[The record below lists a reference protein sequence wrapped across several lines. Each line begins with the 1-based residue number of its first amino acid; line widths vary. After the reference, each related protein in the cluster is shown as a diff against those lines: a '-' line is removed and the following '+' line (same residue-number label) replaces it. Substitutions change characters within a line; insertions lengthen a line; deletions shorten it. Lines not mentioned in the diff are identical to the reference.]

1 MRKTHAPGP
10 GNVLLSPLSP
20 GFFSNLPLVFPQRRR
35 DFCPPWRKIGPKPGK
50 AQVKRPSPGFSPSFT
65 GVSPAPPPKGRKKA
79 PQETL
84 RRQIEKA
91 LAARPENPRDVPRGR
106 QPKGRAKIF
115 ATKCRK
121 KTSFCVFF
129 SLEKSSQKYE
139 KTAVLSHFRSTPRW
153 VKWSEWRD
161 LNSRPLDPQSSAL
174 PTAPHPDNV
183 CYYTGYPVKKQ
194 ALFSKKSEFFKK
206 SGKGLPFPLP
216 PLGSQAHFPQNPP
229 GVSPGDR
236 LLLPLFQGGPHFLR
250 QLPGLQAVV
259 PQARKGPEGPVA
271 AGDAAVGHPG
281 PIVLQQIHHPQGTVF
296 PGALPLMRKGERDF
310 FPLPPVFTCYAV
322 SKNFSWMAST
332 ARSPSALFSSTEI
345 LISLVEIIWMFTLR
359 ENRASNISAATP
371 G

>member
-20 GFFSNLPLVFPQRRR
+20 GFFSNLPLIFPQRRR

-65 GVSPAPPPKGRKKA
+65 GVSPAPPPERRKKSA
-79 PQETL
+79 PGNL
-84 RRQIEKA
+84 RRQIRKA

-139 KTAVLSHFRSTPRW
+139 KTAVLSHFRSTPRS

-216 PLGSQAHFPQNPP
+216 PSGPQAHFPQNPP

-310 FPLPPVFTCYAV
+310 FPLPPVFACYAV